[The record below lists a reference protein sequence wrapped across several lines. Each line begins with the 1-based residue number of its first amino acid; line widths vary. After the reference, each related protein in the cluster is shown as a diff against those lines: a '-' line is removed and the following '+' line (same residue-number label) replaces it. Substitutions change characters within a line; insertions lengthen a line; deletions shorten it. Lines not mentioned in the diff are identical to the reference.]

1 MCLSFA
7 VECGWGAR
15 GMIYG
20 VAVECEDSKFKFF
33 FVFFYVFQ
41 KAKPPQNKK
50 GLRSGTLNRPC
61 CFGVSSSSPENLIS
75 ELFYSKERK
84 KKKLPQ
90 LSVWL
95 SRRQRP
101 PIWNVFQLR
110 CGMWVGRMWNDLRCK
125 PPGLL
130 GLSPGGLGYFILRF
144 QV

>member
-84 KKKLPQ
+84 KKKSSRSTLCGYLADRGLPFGMCF
-90 LSVWL
+90 SFAVECGWGA
-95 SRRQRP
+95 
-101 PIWNVFQLR
+101 
-110 CGMWVGRMWNDLRCK
+110 CGMISGVNHQGFWV
-125 PPGLL
+125 
-130 GLSPGGLGYFILRF
+130 
-144 QV
+144 